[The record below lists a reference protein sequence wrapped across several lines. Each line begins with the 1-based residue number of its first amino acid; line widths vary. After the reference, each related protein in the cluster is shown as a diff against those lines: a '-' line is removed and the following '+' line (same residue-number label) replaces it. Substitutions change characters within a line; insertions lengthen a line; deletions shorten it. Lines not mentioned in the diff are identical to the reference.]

1 MNESKTFAEAQRYCR
16 ENHIDL
22 VTVEDWTDMEEL
34 LALENFTSISA
45 WIGLRKTEHE
55 LWRWAL
61 ADPEFYKDG
70 ETEYRNW
77 GPNEPTNHI
86 GEYCSVMDS
95 NGKLR
100 DTTCE
105 TNRIFICYEPDLS
118 GNAITFMHLDKQFLL
133 NN

>member
-45 WIGLRKTEHE
+45 WIGLRKTEHK

-77 GPNEPTNHI
+77 DQTNQ
-86 GEYCSVMDS
+86 
-95 NGKLR
+95 
-100 DTTCE
+100 
-105 TNRIFICYEPDLS
+105 
-118 GNAITFMHLDKQFLL
+118 ITALVNIVQSWILMESFVTQRV
-133 NN
+133 

>member
-1 MNESKTFAEAQRYCR
+1 MNPKSFAEAQRYCR

-86 GEYCSVMDS
+86 GEYIVQSWILMESFVTQLVRRTGS
-95 NGKLR
+95 SYA
-100 DTTCE
+100 TS
-105 TNRIFICYEPDLS
+105 PDLS